1 MRFMSQLIVTLLFAL
16 ALSALAGSLLGLPFP
31 DLTLLLLFAV
41 ATTGSTLL
49 GALWPVSTAQPAPRQ
64 QKGSKKA
71 AAKPTRSAKPA
82 QAGREQG
89 TVKWFNSAKGFGFI
103 TCDDG
108 SEVFVHFRAIR
119 GEGRRSLRDGERV
132 AFHTA
137 ASDKGPQAEDVELL
151 ERSH

>member
-1 MRFMSQLIVTLLFAL
+1 MRFMSQLIITLLIAL
-16 ALSALAGSLLGLPFP
+16 ALSALAGSLLGISFP
-31 DLTLLLLFAV
+31 DPTLLVLFAV
-41 ATTGSTLL
+41 ATTSSALL
-49 GALWPVSTAQPAPRQ
+49 GALWPVSAAQGPQAANGRQ
-64 QKGSKKA
+64 QKPARA
-71 AAKPTRSAKPA
+71 ARQST
-82 QAGREQG
+82 GNREQG

-108 SEVFVHFRAIR
+108 REVFVHFRSIR

>member
-1 MRFMSQLIVTLLFAL
+1 MSQLIITLLIAL
-16 ALSALAGSLLGLPFP
+16 ALSALAGSMLDLPFP
-31 DLTLLLLFAV
+31 DPTLLVLFAV
-41 ATTGSTLL
+41 ATTSSALL
-49 GALWPVSTAQPAPRQ
+49 GALWPVSATQGPR
-64 QKGSKKA
+64 A
-71 AAKPTRSAKPA
+71 ANDRQEKPA
-82 QAGREQG
+82 RAARQSAGNREQG

-108 SEVFVHFRAIR
+108 REVFVHFRSIR

>member
-1 MRFMSQLIVTLLFAL
+1 MRLLSQLIITLLIAL
-16 ALSALAGSLLGLPFP
+16 ALTALASSLLGIPFP
-31 DLTLLLLFAV
+31 DPTLLILFVV
-41 ATTGSTLL
+41 ATTSSALL
-49 GALWPVSTAQPAPRQ
+49 GALWPVAATQGPQAANNRQEKPRRAARPST
-64 QKGSKKA
+64 GN
-71 AAKPTRSAKPA
+71 
-82 QAGREQG
+82 REQG

-108 SEVFVHFRAIR
+108 REVFVHFRSIR